1 MRTNTDEFLIAFFL
15 YEINGTKKEELTED
29 MINSVYLALEEFEYY
44 YDEGLRDNIRSIKT
58 EIDKSRFK
66 DSLTNYIDKCTEEEW
81 KLLLDNYNIRDVEN
95 YMGEVRNN
103 VEEAVMEEFEDA
115 DKEQQEEL
123 LSFFDKYNPI
133 DKEEEE
139 ELEK

>member
-1 MRTNTDEFLIAFFL
+1 MSLNKEVIEKNLDYIRETMKTNTDEFLIAFFL

-29 MINSVYLALEEFEYY
+29 MINSVYLALEEFE
-44 YDEGLRDNIRSIKT
+44 
-58 EIDKSRFK
+58 
-66 DSLTNYIDKCTEEEW
+66 
-81 KLLLDNYNIRDVEN
+81 
-95 YMGEVRNN
+95 
-103 VEEAVMEEFEDA
+103 DA
-115 DKEQQEEL
+115 DKDQQEEL